1 MDKIRIKDLN
11 IGTSTNKDGYALRL
25 TLNPYFKSENSVC
38 VSFSETTPMSSSFFN
53 SSFGEL
59 IDTYGYDKFEDIVII
74 SDITKSHFELIKK
87 YISWHKN
94 META

>member
-1 MDKIRIKDLN
+1 MDTIKIKNLN
-11 IGTSTNKDGYALRL
+11 IGTSTNMEGCALKL
-25 TLNPYFKSENSVC
+25 ALMPYFKDGNPVC

-59 IDTYGYDKFEDIVII
+59 IDEYGYKTFKEIVSV

-87 YISWHKN
+87 YISWQKD
-94 META
+94 MVFA